1 MKTLNRHHYIMRIF
15 SKRTLREYWDKEPIA
30 KTSLLGWF
38 EVVEEAEWSNHNGLK
53 AQFKNASIIDEK
65 RVVFNIHGNKF
76 RLIVDIEYQRKWVFI
91 AWLGTHSEYD
101 KINVK
106 TINT

>member
-1 MKTLNRHHYIMRIF
+1 MRIF
-15 SKRTLREYWDKEPIA
+15 SKRTLREYWEKEPLA
-30 KTSLLGWF
+30 ETALRGWYG
-38 EVVEEAEWSNHNGLK
+38 VVEDANWANHNELK
-53 AQFKNASIIDEK
+53 AQYKNASIIDDS

-76 RLIVDIEYQRKWVFI
+76 RLIVDIDYGTRRVFI
-91 AWLGTHSEYD
+91 AWIGTHKEYD